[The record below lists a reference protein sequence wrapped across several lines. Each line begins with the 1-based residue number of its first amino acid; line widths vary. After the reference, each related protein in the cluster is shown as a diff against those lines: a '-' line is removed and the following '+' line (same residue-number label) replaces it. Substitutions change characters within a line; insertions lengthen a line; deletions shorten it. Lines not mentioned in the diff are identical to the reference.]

1 MKQKHTKGPW
11 VIGNRYTDQGVYTP
25 DGELVANTHGSQRNF
40 NRDEQIA
47 IQDANARLIA
57 AAPELLEALEKT
69 LERLE
74 ELRIESGRDVDWGE
88 EDAFRMGEWFE
99 HDEIA
104 AMKIAGA
111 AIAKA
116 KGEAQ

>member
-1 MKQKHTKGPW
+1 MTQQYTKGPW
-11 VIGNRYTDQGVYTP
+11 VHYGADRHVMSKDFSMPSICQAPKGKQGKN
-25 DGELVANTHGSQRNF
+25 AQW
-40 NRDEQIA
+40 Q
-47 IQDANARLIA
+47 ANARLIA
-57 AAPELLEALEKT
+57 AAPELLEALEKA
-69 LERLE
+69 LEMLE
-74 ELRIESGRDVDWGE
+74 ELKIESGRGVDWGE

-116 KGEAQ
+116 KGEPQ